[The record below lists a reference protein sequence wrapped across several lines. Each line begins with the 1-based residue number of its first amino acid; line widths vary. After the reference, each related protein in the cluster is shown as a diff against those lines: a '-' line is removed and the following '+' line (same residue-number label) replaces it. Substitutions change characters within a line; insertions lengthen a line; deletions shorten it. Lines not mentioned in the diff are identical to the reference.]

1 MRHRHRHRRNLVR
14 QYRLRRRLILAT
26 GWLKGYCL
34 HHPRQNLCQLRHR
47 FDRRRRSRHFHQ
59 QRQKK
64 EGWTMHIPRQIHR
77 HLM

>member
-1 MRHRHRHRRNLVR
+1 MRHRRLLRRNLVR

-34 HHPRQNLCQLRHR
+34 RHPRQNLCQLRHR
-47 FDRRRRSRHFHQ
+47 FDRRRQNRRYHLLYQ
-59 QRQKK
+59 MEVGLKV
-64 EGWTMHIPRQIHR
+64 HIQRQIHR